1 MDLRI
6 IRTFNSFTIQHEL
19 LNALSIHLIKDVF
32 NMLREIVVKKLQ
44 TIEQF
49 QEMHKLDQEI
59 WNRAPIS
66 VTQLI
71 AVSNNGGIVLGA
83 YKDTELVG
91 INYAFPA
98 FQNGETYL
106 YSLILGVKRKYREQG
121 IGELL
126 KTHLKEHA
134 LEAGYEKCLWVFD
147 PLESRNANL
156 NFTKLRAYAYQYI
169 PDFYGELED
178 PFSVNLPTDRLFICW
193 YLNDSDYLRWDEQMD
208 ELIETASEIVP
219 WQKTIAG
226 LPMLDLENQFN
237 AKLSY
242 LNESY
247 LLAVPTNFQ
256 KLKVESPALAE
267 DWRYKTRTIFIEMF
281 KQGYAITKL
290 VRKDEHVNMYVF
302 VKKSLLAI

>member
-1 MDLRI
+1 
-6 IRTFNSFTIQHEL
+6 
-19 LNALSIHLIKDVF
+19 
-32 NMLREIVVKKLQ
+32 MLEEIVVKKLH

-49 QEMHKLDQEI
+49 QEMQKLEHEI
-59 WNRAPIS
+59 WNQASTS
-66 VTQLI
+66 VKQLI
-71 AVSNNGGIVLGA
+71 AVSSNGGIVLGA

-106 YSLILGVKRKYREQG
+106 YSLFLGVKRKYREQG

-126 KTHLKEHA
+126 KIHIKEYA

-147 PLESRNANL
+147 PLESRNAYL

-169 PDFYGELED
+169 PNFYGELED
-178 PFSVNLPTDRLFICW
+178 PFSINLPTDRLFICW

-208 ELIETASEIVP
+208 EFIESASEIVP
-219 WQKTIAG
+219 WQKSIAG
-226 LPMLDLENQFN
+226 LPVLDPENQFD
-237 AKLSY
+237 AKYSY
-242 LNESY
+242 INESY

-256 KLKVESPALAE
+256 KLKVENPALAE
-267 DWRYKTRTIFIEMF
+267 DWRYKTRAILMAMF
-281 KQGYAITKL
+281 SQGYAITKL
-290 VRKDEHVNMYVF
+290 VRKDQHVNMYVF

>member
-1 MDLRI
+1 
-6 IRTFNSFTIQHEL
+6 
-19 LNALSIHLIKDVF
+19 
-32 NMLREIVVKKLQ
+32 MLEEIVVKKLH

-49 QEMHKLDQEI
+49 KEMQQLEEEI
-59 WNRAPIS
+59 WNRASIS

-98 FQNGETYL
+98 FQNGVTYL
-106 YSLILGVKRKYREQG
+106 YSLILGVKREYREQG

-126 KTHLKEHA
+126 KIHLKEMA

-147 PLESRNANL
+147 PLESRNAYL
-156 NFTKLRAYAYQYI
+156 NFSNLRAYAYQYI
-169 PDFYGELED
+169 PNFYGELED

-208 ELIETASEIVP
+208 ELVDSAIEIVP

-226 LPMLDLENQFN
+226 LPVLDPENQFDT
-237 AKLSY
+237 KLSY
-242 LNESY
+242 LNDSY
-247 LLAVPTNFQ
+247 LLAVPTDFQ
-256 KLKVESPALAE
+256 KIKVESPALAE
-267 DWRYKTRTIFIEMF
+267 DWRYKTRTILMEMF
-281 KQGYAITKL
+281 RQGYAITKL
-290 VRKDEHVNMYVF
+290 VRKDEQVNMYVF